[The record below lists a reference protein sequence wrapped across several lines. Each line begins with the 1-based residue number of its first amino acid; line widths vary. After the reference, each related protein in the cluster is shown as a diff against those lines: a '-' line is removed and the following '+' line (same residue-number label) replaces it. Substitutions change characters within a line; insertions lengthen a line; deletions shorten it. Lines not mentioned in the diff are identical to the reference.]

1 MQLTLNELTST
12 EGETKLVFA
21 HGGVIRVLVEIVL
34 KQLSVDEDKQEKLL
48 APAGNCAVYRLSLEN
63 GTFTEL
69 DIVRLFQNFAK
80 SHHLLFFKVFKFIV

>member
-69 DIVRLFQNFAK
+69 DIV
-80 SHHLLFFKVFKFIV
+80 